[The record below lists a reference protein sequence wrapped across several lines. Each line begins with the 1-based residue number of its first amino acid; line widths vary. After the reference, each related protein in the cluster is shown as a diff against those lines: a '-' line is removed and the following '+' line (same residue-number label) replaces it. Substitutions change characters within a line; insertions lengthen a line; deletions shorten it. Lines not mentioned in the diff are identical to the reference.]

1 MSASMLLPWVIVTEQ
16 GQVLAAHCTCM
27 AGYYL
32 LNNLLVMYNYYMK
45 AWRGMFSHFSCTVMP
60 NPSNQGKRKIW

>member
-27 AGYYL
+27 AGDVYL
-32 LNNLLVMYNYYMK
+32 LDN
-45 AWRGMFSHFSCTVMP
+45 FTIH
-60 NPSNQGKRKIW
+60 I